1 MRAAYQK
8 SQWGVFLGRTRSSM
22 VRKLG
27 FHPLLDSSRL
37 RNSGRCS
44 SNPSGLAASASS
56 SSSSRCACAASSAP
70 GCPRP
75 LLDDDDD
82 DESFRLRPGIDR
94 DRARERAADSAR
106 RASSADTLPRV
117 AGSSTYTP
125 PAPSTWSAGS
135 GATLAPLCCCCWWWW
150 WLWWPSF
157 LSTRASTT
165 KWRGWSIMSSAT
177 DTGSLSARTLPSA
190 ITTFPPPLAAA
201 APETRLPILLSPR
214 PRHPVGRV
222 RSRRQQSAQPSH
234 TDRGGEG
241 VLKRL
246 AGAKNL
252 PPVAFQ
258 GFSWR
263 GADGGFGLN

>member
-1 MRAAYQK
+1 
-8 SQWGVFLGRTRSSM
+8 M

-56 SSSSRCACAASSAP
+56 SSSSRCACAGSSAP

-82 DESFRLRPGIDR
+82 ESFRLSPGIDR

-214 PRHPVGRV
+214 PRPRPRHPGG
-222 RSRRQQSAQPSH
+222 SCSIAQAAERTAEPH
-234 TDRGGEG
+234 GQGGEG
-241 VLKRL
+241 
-246 AGAKNL
+246 
-252 PPVAFQ
+252 
-258 GFSWR
+258 R
-263 GADGGFGLN
+263 GY